1 MHPEADQDRRQQAQS
16 RADCDNGLPLPRN
29 KRKFSQRHLI
39 LRIEEAAAFINPAR
53 RTAGLGSM
61 IFGQLT
67 SSSSEFK
74 RRQERAESNRDPAK
88 MANKR
93 KGTAKSFRRK
103 HLHGNFGHSFALLTW
118 MRPLLPVRFRLPPAT
133 LLRIAD
139 GMNKDGLSP
148 THHAWPP

>member
-16 RADCDNGLPLPRN
+16 RANRYNGLPLPRN

-39 LRIEEAAAFINPAR
+39 LGIEEAAAFINPAR

-74 RRQERAESNRDPAK
+74 QRQERAESNRDPAE
-88 MANKR
+88 
-93 KGTAKSFRRK
+93 
-103 HLHGNFGHSFALLTW
+103 
-118 MRPLLPVRFRLPPAT
+118 
-133 LLRIAD
+133 D
-139 GMNKDGLSP
+139 GEQTQRNCKIHQEKASP
-148 THHAWPP
+148 WQFWA